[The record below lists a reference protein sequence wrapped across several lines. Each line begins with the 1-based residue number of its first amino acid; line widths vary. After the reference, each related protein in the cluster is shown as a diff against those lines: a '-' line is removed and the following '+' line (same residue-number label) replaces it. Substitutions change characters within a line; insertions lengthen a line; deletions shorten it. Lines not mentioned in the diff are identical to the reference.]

1 MNLLKDYDHIIIWLD
16 YINKNLSKK
25 KGRRIKRDNA
35 VFDPTFSEVYD
46 AAREEGLEVTLDHSN
61 DHARFPRRS
70 YVRSGYIMIPKTV
83 SKKKSDIISSISSRV
98 LTQRTKNKRTK

>member
-1 MNLLKDYDHIIIWLD
+1 LKDYDHYIIWLD

-25 KGRRIKRDNA
+25 KGRRIKRENA
-35 VFDPTFSEVYD
+35 VFDPTFSELYD

-70 YVRSGYIMIPKTV
+70 YVRSGYIMIPKIT
-83 SKKKSDIISSISSRV
+83 SKKKSAIIASLSSRV
-98 LTQRTKNKRTK
+98 LIQRAKTKRAK

>member
-1 MNLLKDYDHIIIWLD
+1 MKDYDHIIIWLD

-25 KGRRIKRDNA
+25 KGRRVKRENA
-35 VFDPTFSEVYD
+35 VFDPTFSELFE
-46 AAREEGLEVTLDHSN
+46 AAKEEGLDVTLDHSN

-83 SKKKSDIISSISSRV
+83 GKKKSEIISSLSSRV
-98 LTQRTKNKRTK
+98 LIQRTKNKRAK

>member
-1 MNLLKDYDHIIIWLD
+1 LKDYDHIIIWLD

-35 VFDPTFSEVYD
+35 VFDPTFSELYD

>member
-1 MNLLKDYDHIIIWLD
+1 LKDYDHYIIWLD

-25 KGRRIKRDNA
+25 KGRRIKRENA
-35 VFDPTFSEVYD
+35 VFDPTFSELYD

-70 YVRSGYIMIPKTV
+70 YVRSGYIMIPKSI
-83 SKKKSDIISSISSRV
+83 SKKKSALIASLSSRV
-98 LTQRTKNKRTK
+98 LIQRAKTKRAK

>member
-1 MNLLKDYDHIIIWLD
+1 MKDYDHFIIWLD

-25 KGRRIKRDNA
+25 KGRRIKRENA
-35 VFDPTFSEVYD
+35 VFDPTFSELYD

-70 YVRSGYIMIPKTV
+70 YVRSGYIMIPKSI
-83 SKKKSDIISSISSRV
+83 SKKKSAIIASLSSRV
-98 LTQRTKNKRTK
+98 LIQRAKTKRAK